1 MATLTELVTAMVVH
15 SSAAA
20 YSHFGVA
27 VEVKQPER
35 PVPVARTVAR
45 VTPGPNRVV
54 KPASAV
60 KAEDCPDTAAR
71 IIKA

>member
-1 MATLTELVTAMVVH
+1 MATLTEIVTAMVVH

-35 PVPVARTVAR
+35 PAPVERSVAR
-45 VTPGPNRVV
+45 VTPAKSVRTHPTADDCDDSRPKVV
-54 KPASAV
+54 KA
-60 KAEDCPDTAAR
+60 
-71 IIKA
+71 

>member
-1 MATLTELVTAMVVH
+1 MASLTEIVTAMVVH

-35 PVPVARTVAR
+35 PAPVARTVAR
-45 VTPGPNRVV
+45 VTPARATIR
-54 KPASAV
+54 PAAV
-60 KAEDCPDTAAR
+60 KAEDCPETAAR
-71 IIKA
+71 IVKA

>member
-1 MATLTELVTAMVVH
+1 MATLTEIVTAMVVH

-35 PVPVARTVAR
+35 PVPITRTVAR
-45 VTPGPNRVV
+45 VTPARASV
-54 KPASAV
+54 KPATTI
-60 KAEDCPDTAAR
+60 KAEDCPETAAR
-71 IIKA
+71 IVKA

>member
-1 MATLTELVTAMVVH
+1 MATLTEIVTAMVVH

-27 VEVKQPER
+27 VEVKTPER
-35 PVPVARTVAR
+35 PAPVARTVAR
-45 VTPGPNRVV
+45 VAPPRAL

-60 KAEDCPDTAAR
+60 EAEDCAESAAH
-71 IIKA
+71 IVKA

>member
-1 MATLTELVTAMVVH
+1 MATLTEIVTAMVVH

-35 PVPVARTVAR
+35 PAPISRTVAR
-45 VTPGPNRVV
+45 VAPARASV
-54 KPASAV
+54 KPAAAV
-60 KAEDCPDTAAR
+60 KAEDCPETAAR
-71 IIKA
+71 IVKA

>member
-1 MATLTELVTAMVVH
+1 MATLTEIVTAMVVH

-35 PVPVARTVAR
+35 PAPVARTVAR
-45 VTPGPNRVV
+45 VAPAPLRAV
-54 KPASAV
+54 KPASSA
-60 KAEDCPDTAAR
+60 KTEDCPETAGR

>member
-1 MATLTELVTAMVVH
+1 MATLTEIVTAMVVH

-45 VTPGPNRVV
+45 VTPARAAL

-60 KAEDCPDTAAR
+60 KAEDCPETAGR
-71 IIKA
+71 IVKA